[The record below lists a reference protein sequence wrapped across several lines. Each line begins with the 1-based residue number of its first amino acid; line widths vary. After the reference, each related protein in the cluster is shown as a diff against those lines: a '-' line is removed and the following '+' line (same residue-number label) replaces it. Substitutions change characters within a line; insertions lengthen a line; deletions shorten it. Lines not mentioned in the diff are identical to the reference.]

1 MPRKPTKERVAGR
14 FFTWLVGTRNGVYY
28 ADGRTNPEDV
38 GRHSLGTR
46 DRDDALERL
55 RHLDVVKAVEK
66 KLADPSVLDTDT
78 RSSLPF
84 DLGQKRYLDY
94 VSRPPVQGGA
104 TASSVKRYT
113 AVLDKFVAFAR
124 RKGLR
129 DWKEV
134 TKETLS
140 RYGRWLEEED
150 YGDATQ
156 YLELTT
162 LKQVLKWMVGE
173 KLLPTSNLV
182 ALKLKKSQG
191 TSTYCY
197 SHAQVQAIVA
207 FCAARDRLRWLGR
220 VVVALATTGL
230 RIGELAAL
238 RWQDVDLERGVLHL
252 RDTTRQVRRSTRHE
266 ARTTKSHR
274 DRSLPVANELR
285 GVLAQLP
292 HSQDGR
298 VFHGPHGGKIKPDTV
313 RNVLRREVLAPLAKS
328 FPAQGSDPGIVAGR
342 LHSLRH
348 FFCSV
353 SADNDV
359 PEQMLMSWLGHRDSK
374 MIRRYY
380 HLRQEESRKHMD
392 RIAFLGTKRPDT
404 SGG

>member
-1 MPRKPTKERVAGR
+1 
-14 FFTWLVGTRNGVYY
+14 VYY
-28 ADGRTNPEDV
+28 ADGRSNTKDV

-46 DRDDALERL
+46 DRNEALERL
-55 RHLDVVKAVEK
+55 RQLDVVEAVEN
-66 KLADPSVLDTDT
+66 KLADPAVLESDA
-78 RSSLPF
+78 RSSLP
-84 DLGQKRYLDY
+84 LEVGKKRYLEY

-104 TASSVKRYT
+104 TASSVKRYR
-113 AVLDKFVAFAR
+113 AVFDKFVAFAR

-129 DWKEV
+129 DWNEV
-134 TKETLS
+134 SKETLS
-140 RYGRWLEEED
+140 RYSLWLEEED

-173 KLLPTSNLV
+173 KLLSTSNLV
-182 ALKLKKSQG
+182 ALKLKNSQG

-197 SHAQVQAIVA
+197 SHEQVQAIVA
-207 FCAARDRLRWLGR
+207 FCAARDDLRWLGH
-220 VVVALATTGL
+220 VVVALGTTGL
-230 RIGELAAL
+230 RIGELAGL
-238 RWQDVDLERGVLHL
+238 RRQDVDLERGVVHL
-252 RDTTRQVRRSTRHE
+252 RDTTRQVRRSARHE

-274 DRSLPVANELR
+274 DRSLPIADELR
-285 GVLAQLP
+285 AVLQQLP

-348 FFCSV
+348 LFCSV

-374 MIRRYY
+374 MISRYY
-380 HLRQEESRKHMD
+380 HLRHEESRKHMA
-392 RIAFLGTKRPDT
+392 RIAFLGTKRTDA
-404 SGG
+404 SDG